1 MEVPMKLR
9 SVFALFALVLLASV
23 AFAQSIETGEFTAS
37 PNQEGFSLNTGK
49 GDRVY
54 IETIAFD
61 KGFTAP
67 PKVHVFLSGF
77 DAKGDET
84 GAVRVHVS
92 ASKVTKTG
100 FTLRVKTW
108 GDGTVGSAW
117 GTWMA
122 VGVR

>member
-9 SVFALFALVLLASV
+9 SVCALFALMLLAGV

-37 PNQEGFSLNTGK
+37 PNQEGFTLNTGK

-54 IETIAFD
+54 IETVAFD
-61 KGFTAP
+61 KGFTTP
-67 PKVHVFLSGF
+67 PTVHVFLSGF

-84 GAVRVHVS
+84 GNVRIFVS
-92 ASKVTKTG
+92 ATKVTKTG

-117 GTWMA
+117 GTWLA
-122 VGVR
+122 TGVR

>member
-1 MEVPMKLR
+1 MKPR
-9 SVFALFALVLLASV
+9 SMLALIALVLFAGV

-54 IETIAFD
+54 IETVAFD

-67 PKVHVFLSGF
+67 PKVHVFLSGV

-84 GAVRVHVS
+84 GTVRVHVS

-108 GDGTVGSAW
+108 GESFVGSAW